1 MCVWSLGWEDSP
13 GVGNDTQS
21 SILAWEIPGTEE
33 PGALQSMGS
42 QRVRHSWACMH
53 THTPLV
59 EKKIKIVAICCDVWE
74 SMRLKSQCLEMKWC
88 WNTAVPSLMHVAAFM
103 LGSDALHF
111 SPNHQGRP
119 SEKSMW
125 LCSSTTSSWISIVH
139 QPLPE
144 PKSIDARQEFSYF
157 LILAW
162 LYVKKG

>member
-1 MCVWSLGWEDSP
+1 MTPSPVFLPGKSHGQRSL
-13 GVGNDTQS
+13 VGYSLWGCKESDT
-21 SILAWEIPGTEE
+21 AEH
-33 PGALQSMGS
+33 A
-42 QRVRHSWACMH
+42 R
-53 THTPLV
+53 THTQHWW
-59 EKKIKIVAICCDVWE
+59 EKKIKIVAICCDVRE

-125 LCSSTTSSWISIVH
+125 LCSSTTSSWISIVR

-157 LILAW
+157 LILA
-162 LYVKKG
+162 